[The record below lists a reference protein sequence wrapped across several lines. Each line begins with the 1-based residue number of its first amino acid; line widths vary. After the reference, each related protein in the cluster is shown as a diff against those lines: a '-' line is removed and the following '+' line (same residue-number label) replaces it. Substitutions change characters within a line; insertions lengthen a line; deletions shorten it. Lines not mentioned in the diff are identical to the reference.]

1 MLVKELL
8 QNGYGQYLSQYE
20 KSYLETNGRL
30 HNMETVKK
38 QLGKYFKNVS
48 IRGRGKKAVVY
59 VGKPKP
65 VQGDD
70 LKTALVNQIV
80 KELDPYGRSL
90 SYWCGETG
98 LALVPYEINDRA
110 IKKLPDQDQA
120 LARYL
125 IMYARTRQRNYFES
139 AYRQAVKMVGGTWQR
154 VHLAEM
160 TTGQV
165 IATPKLAAVELAAVA
180 EKLKGKGIK
189 HPAKIKEHDDY
200 QEVLESHGLSHD
212 WKAYQATYDPANQ
225 IKAMT
230 AVTSSDR
237 KQVQELFRE
246 ALRSDLAKHVKADTK
261 KLDDEIQGNKELR
274 EGIELHIITE
284 RAAKLELAR
293 LHNWTAG
300 AYLTSVIDGTT
311 TDKWEE
317 FSPIIFPVLSWLTI
331 DRPVWSGDRWTNWT
345 KLMRKK

>member
-1 MLVKELL
+1 MKVKELL
-8 QNGYGQYLSQYE
+8 QNEYGQYLSQYE
-20 KSYLETNGRL
+20 KKYLETTGRL
-30 HNMETVKK
+30 HNLETVKK

-59 VGKPKP
+59 IGKPKP
-65 VQGDD
+65 IKGDD
-70 LKTALVNQIV
+70 LKTALVSQIV
-80 KELDPYGRSL
+80 RELDPYGRSL

-98 LALVPYEINDRA
+98 LALVPYKINEKEIE
-110 IKKLPDQDQA
+110 KLPYEDQA

-154 VHLAEM
+154 VHLGEM
-160 TTGQV
+160 TTGQ
-165 IATPKLAAVELAAVA
+165 ITMIPSELAG
-180 EKLKGKGIK
+180 ELFQITEMLKGQGIR

-200 QEVLESHGLSHD
+200 QEVLKRYGFSHD

-237 KQVQELFRE
+237 EQVQELFRE

-261 KLDDEIQGNKELR
+261 KLDNQITKELR
-274 EGIELHIITE
+274 ELIELHVMTE
-284 RAAKLELAR
+284 RAVKFDLVR
-293 LHNWTAG
+293 LHTRTAG

-317 FSPIIFPVLSWLTI
+317 FSPIIFPVLS
-331 DRPVWSGDRWTNWT
+331 
-345 KLMRKK
+345 

>member
-1 MLVKELL
+1 MKVKELL

-20 KSYLETNGRL
+20 KKYLETNGRL

-65 VQGDD
+65 IRGDD
-70 LKTALVNQIV
+70 LKTALVSQIV
-80 KELDPYGRSL
+80 GELDPCGRSL
-90 SYWCGETG
+90 SYWCGKTG
-98 LALVPYEINDRA
+98 LALVPYDINDKA
-110 IKKLPDQDQA
+110 IKELPDQDQA
-120 LARYL
+120 LARYF
-125 IMYARTRQRNYFES
+125 IRYARTRQRNYFES

-154 VHLAEM
+154 VHLGEM
-160 TTGQV
+160 TTGQ
-165 IATPKLAAVELAAVA
+165 ITAIPKLAAVDLAAVA
-180 EKLKGKGIK
+180 EKLKGQGIK

-200 QEVLESHGLSHD
+200 QAVLKEYGFSHD
-212 WKAYQATYDPANQ
+212 WKAYQATYDPANK

-237 KQVQELFRE
+237 EQVQKLFRE
-246 ALRSDLAKHVKADTK
+246 ELTADLVKHAKADGK

-274 EGIELHIITE
+274 EAIELHIMTE
-284 RAAKLELAR
+284 RAVKFELVR

-300 AYLTSVIDGTT
+300 AYLTSIIDGTT
-311 TDKWEE
+311 MEKWRQLT
-317 FSPIIFPVLSWLTI
+317 PIIFPEVY
-331 DRPVWSGDRWTNWT
+331 
-345 KLMRKK
+345 